1 MKQIKTIIKPYEQLY
16 SYDEEVNKYLSE
28 GWKLNKREIQRVSG
42 EITEAFTVPVIFV
55 LYAELEKEI
64 PAFEEITL

>member
-1 MKQIKTIIKPYEQLY
+1 MKQIKTIITPYERLY
-16 SYDEEVNKYLSE
+16 DYDEEVNKYLSE

-42 EITEAFTVPVIFV
+42 EVTEAFSVPVIFV

-64 PAFEEITL
+64 PNFEEITL

>member
-16 SYDEEVNKYLSE
+16 SYDEEVNKHLSE

>member
-64 PAFEEITL
+64 PDFEEITL

>member
-1 MKQIKTIIKPYEQLY
+1 MKQIKTIITPYERLY
-16 SYDEEVNKYLSE
+16 DDDEEVNKYLSE

-42 EITEAFTVPVIFV
+42 EVTEAFSVPVIFV

-64 PAFEEITL
+64 PNFEEITL

>member
-1 MKQIKTIIKPYEQLY
+1 MKQIKTIITHYERLY
-16 SYDEEVNKYLSE
+16 DYDEEVNKYLSE

-42 EITEAFTVPVIFV
+42 EVTEAFSVPVIFV

-64 PAFEEITL
+64 PNFEEITL

>member
-28 GWKLNKREIQRVSG
+28 GWKLNKRETQRVSG